1 MEGSNSF
8 FSGSPKT
15 MFFSG
20 FVAGVAII
28 AVIAALYLANLS
40 MSDGSQPAVAGGN
53 DEVVDEGDTGDAK
66 PTAGAVPGISEDD
79 HVLGNPKADVVLI
92 EYSDFECPFCSRHI
106 PTMEQIVDEY
116 GDQIALVFRHFP
128 LSFHQEALPA
138 AVASECAAEQDKF
151 WEFHDELFAN
161 NTRLG
166 DNLYEEIAEDLGM
179 DVSDFTDCLDDNNYE
194 TQIKA
199 EMAAGAAAGVSGTPG
214 TFVNGELVKG
224 AVPYDSFKSI
234 VEQALTE

>member
-1 MEGSNSF
+1 MEGSNNGF

-20 FVAGVAII
+20 FVAGVAIL
-28 AVIAALYLANLS
+28 AVIAALYLANLGLRN
-40 MSDGSQPAVAGGN
+40 DKAPAVAGEP
-53 DEVVDEGDTGDAK
+53 DPAAAAADDTQ
-66 PTAGAVPGISEDD
+66 PTVGGVPGITADD
-79 HVLGNPKADVVLI
+79 HVLGNPNAKVVLI

-106 PTMEQIVDEY
+106 PTMQQIVDDY
-116 GDQIALVFRHFP
+116 GDEIALVFRHFP
-128 LSFHQEALPA
+128 LSFHPDALPA

-161 NTRLG
+161 NTELG
-166 DNLYEEIAEDLGM
+166 DNLYEQIAKDLGM
-179 DVSDFTDCLDDNNYE
+179 NVGDFQDCLDDNNYE

-214 TFVNGELVKG
+214 TFVNGQLVKG

-234 VEQALTE
+234 VEQALAE